1 MNKFSKLTLIST
13 SFLFLLSPNLISQEV
28 EEVVVT
34 ATKKEESIQDIALSV
49 EAFTAESIQEN
60 MIEDM
65 SDLAE
70 VVPGLIMDKG
80 IGSGASYSIRGT
92 GSYGVGAAVIGAVV
106 TASNGHNYNSSS
118 IADIG
123 FFDVERIEVLKG
135 PQGTKTGRNAVA
147 GLINMITARPTSEF
161 GGSYSIELGNF
172 STNQFN
178 AHINMPITDSVRSR
192 LAIVSKKRDGTTHN
206 INTGKDFNDINT
218 WAARF
223 SLDWDIGENTT
234 LKLTTEHFEGDD
246 NRTNIGTIYCDP
258 HPLFGC
264 NPLTRGQP
272 NATSDSRG
280 STAALFNL
288 VAALDYTAD
297 RNSYA
302 NSITPDSFRYANLN
316 REPVHQQTS
325 QHTTLELNHEL
336 SDSLLLSVKYSYN
349 HRDYYHMNDND
360 YSVASGPF
368 PGLLAPPP
376 PNGLGLGPVSWNA
389 CFGGYR
395 GTGFCE
401 NVDSDR
407 TYEFSVVKTYGRQAE
422 ISIISDFDGPFNY
435 TLGAYTFDSKNH
447 NVYQVQTAAW
457 NMTTKF
463 AQHPYN
469 SLLFGGALTGYGGT
483 DFFTALV
490 LGAPGSL
497 SPTGVAG
504 LMQLPKYEVPTELSG
519 FINDDHVHTKSF
531 AVFGEMYYDLSEIT
545 KLTLGLRYND
555 DSVKDSIFSC
565 LTVFNCDEYPLSQR
579 LTGEYG
585 FYPTQVT
592 EADDALAYKL
602 ALQHDLTDDVMVYG
616 SYTTATKAG
625 GNNPNETGT
634 PDPYDPEETGVLELG
649 IKSILLDGA
658 LLLNAAMFSNS
669 TDGMLISSIVNA
681 GSVNNNVDAE
691 IDGFEGNMVFFLS
704 ETTRLDASWLF
715 VDTEIK
721 DFSLISP
728 VNINNMTAILSAP
741 ISLDPQG
748 VLRYVLTDKGAL
760 FKSAG
765 YVCTV
770 AFNPLGGVLCP
781 DAGLGT
787 PVDVSGNQLPQSP
800 EKSYS
805 VSLNQD
811 FNSSKGKTTARL
823 TYRYQGKREGNVF
836 NSDRSRMPEHKF
848 LDLKVTYQPNEK
860 DWYASLYI
868 KNIRDEVFIGT
879 WAAASALQ
887 GGAQFATYTD
897 PRTWGIMF
905 GTDF

>member
-13 SFLFLLSPNLISQEV
+13 SFLFLLSSNLISQEV

-147 GLINMITARPTSEF
+147 GLVNMITARPTSEF
-161 GGSYSIELGNF
+161 GGSYTIELGNF

-178 AHINMPITDSVRSR
+178 GHINMPITDSVRSR

-336 SDSLLLSVKYSYN
+336 SDSLMLSVKYSYII
-349 HRDYYHMNDND
+349 
-360 YSVASGPF
+360 
-368 PGLLAPPP
+368 
-376 PNGLGLGPVSWNA
+376 
-389 CFGGYR
+389 
-395 GTGFCE
+395 
-401 NVDSDR
+401 
-407 TYEFSVVKTYGRQAE
+407 E
-422 ISIISDFDGPFNY
+422 III
-435 TLGAYTFDSKNH
+435 
-447 NVYQVQTAAW
+447 
-457 NMTTKF
+457 
-463 AQHPYN
+463 
-469 SLLFGGALTGYGGT
+469 
-483 DFFTALV
+483 
-490 LGAPGSL
+490 
-497 SPTGVAG
+497 
-504 LMQLPKYEVPTELSG
+504 
-519 FINDDHVHTKSF
+519 I
-531 AVFGEMYYDLSEIT
+531 
-545 KLTLGLRYND
+545 
-555 DSVKDSIFSC
+555 
-565 LTVFNCDEYPLSQR
+565 
-579 LTGEYG
+579 
-585 FYPTQVT
+585 
-592 EADDALAYKL
+592 
-602 ALQHDLTDDVMVYG
+602 
-616 SYTTATKAG
+616 
-625 GNNPNETGT
+625 
-634 PDPYDPEETGVLELG
+634 
-649 IKSILLDGA
+649 
-658 LLLNAAMFSNS
+658 
-669 TDGMLISSIVNA
+669 
-681 GSVNNNVDAE
+681 
-691 IDGFEGNMVFFLS
+691 
-704 ETTRLDASWLF
+704 
-715 VDTEIK
+715 
-721 DFSLISP
+721 
-728 VNINNMTAILSAP
+728 
-741 ISLDPQG
+741 
-748 VLRYVLTDKGAL
+748 
-760 FKSAG
+760 
-765 YVCTV
+765 
-770 AFNPLGGVLCP
+770 
-781 DAGLGT
+781 
-787 PVDVSGNQLPQSP
+787 
-800 EKSYS
+800 
-805 VSLNQD
+805 
-811 FNSSKGKTTARL
+811 
-823 TYRYQGKREGNVF
+823 
-836 NSDRSRMPEHKF
+836 
-848 LDLKVTYQPNEK
+848 
-860 DWYASLYI
+860 
-868 KNIRDEVFIGT
+868 
-879 WAAASALQ
+879 
-887 GGAQFATYTD
+887 
-897 PRTWGIMF
+897 
-905 GTDF
+905 